1 MEETKKYLKNYVNIK
16 HQGKKSWISSS
27 LNMWDN
33 TLIDDFFFH
42 LTEYGLVN
50 TLPHQQSPKKRLQY
64 QLTRNKIWKTEK
76 ITEEYAYSTS
86 HTQYTLIF

>member
-1 MEETKKYLKNYVNIK
+1 MR
-16 HQGKKSWISSS
+16 
-27 LNMWDN
+27 DN
-33 TLIDDFFFH
+33 TLIKDFFFH

-50 TLPHQQSPKKRLQY
+50 TLPHQQSEKKQLLY

-86 HTQYTLIF
+86 DI